1 MDTKGLNGVFFY
13 VGGGNEDLKL
23 HDSVEGHLKV
33 MDLKLYNLLLLSVS
47 SWGESFGILI
57 LIVMG
62 IEGKW

>member
-13 VGGGNEDLKL
+13 VEGGNEDLKL

-47 SWGESFGILI
+47 S
-57 LIVMG
+57 
-62 IEGKW
+62 

>member
-1 MDTKGLNGVFFY
+1 MVFFY
-13 VGGGNEDLKL
+13 VEGGNEDLKL
-23 HDSVEGHLKV
+23 HNSVEGHLKV